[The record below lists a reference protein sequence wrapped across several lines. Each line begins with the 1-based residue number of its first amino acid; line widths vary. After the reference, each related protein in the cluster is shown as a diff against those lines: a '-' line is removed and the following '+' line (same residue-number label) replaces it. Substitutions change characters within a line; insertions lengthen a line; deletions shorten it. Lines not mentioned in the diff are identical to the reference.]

1 MVVFGIKND
10 GNHRQSATTVNSI
23 LCIRVIFIYCIRVT
37 HALDIILFTFRYL
50 LASFFKMS
58 KTTLLFYI
66 CLQTFVA
73 QKLSKGHHS
82 EGGCGWRNYLN
93 VNSCFSLSSHRH
105 PERRFPPNLRR
116 IRPQA
121 HHRQTLCE
129 TSNNQPIARLLL
141 KVFPMS
147 IVFLRLRYKHD
158 EARIGR
164 KDTIDLF
171 RSL

>member
-23 LCIRVIFIYCIRVT
+23 LCIRVT
-37 HALDIILFTFRYL
+37 HALDTISFTFRYSL
-50 LASFFKMS
+50 TLFFKMF
-58 KTTLLFYI
+58 KTTLLCIYTFYI
-66 CLQTFVA
+66 CFQTFVA
-73 QKLSKGHHS
+73 QKLSKG
-82 EGGCGWRNYLN
+82 
-93 VNSCFSLSSHRH
+93 
-105 PERRFPPNLRR
+105 
-116 IRPQA
+116 